1 MANNSANPDIVLN
14 ENANQRQENGKQNI
28 AGEESNIENDEENQF
43 GEKVVDSWKHCSVI
57 SPKNVLRVSYAEI
70 LKQPIRKPQSCDR
83 SDSHEIAEC
92 DLTQGG
98 QSYLEALQ
106 SLRDPFEHEVLCPGD
121 LLAGCFVSDHVFN
134 LSNKELSAKEI
145 PVLEKGLRFPPT
157 PSHIDEADLRRDL
170 R

>member
-1 MANNSANPDIVLN
+1 MLN
-14 ENANQRQENGKQNI
+14 ENANQRQENRKQNI

-43 GEKVVDSWKHCSVI
+43 GEKVVDSWKYCRVI

-70 LKQPIRKPQSCDR
+70 LKKQPISKPQSCDR

-106 SLRDPFEHEVLCPGD
+106 SLGDPFDHEVLCPGD
-121 LLAGCFVSDHVFN
+121 RLTGSFVSDHVLN
-134 LSNKELSAKEI
+134 LSQEELTAKEI
-145 PVLEKGLRFPPT
+145 SVLEKWLGFASTL
-157 PSHIDEADLRRDL
+157 SLSL
-170 R
+170 SLSY